1 MTASARMNGDHVPG
15 PHEAQH
21 LGQLRPVDVCAQQP
35 FGARLIQHDAIE
47 LALRVL
53 PKRTRTCRRATGT
66 RPPRHRRPRCRDRG
80 ATAPR
85 SSPSRGADRG
95 AQRTWP
101 LVDDSGPGPRRL
113 GPERVLGDARL
124 SSSPRTTLDRS
135 RAAPGSAPRTSPG
148 RPGHLSRRVGSTRV
162 TTRTAPGPGPLRPA
176 RGPPP
181 PPDASTSDAA
191 CTMADGDLLSLSYS
205 SRRRLLGFV
214 ARRDDHGGCGSRWS
228 CGSSSSSCG
237 VGTLVLRPGRVT
249 I

>member
-1 MTASARMNGDHVPG
+1 MNGDHVPG

-35 FGARLIQHDAIE
+35 FGAHLNEHDAIE

-53 PKRTRTCRRATGT
+53 LKRTRTCRRATGT